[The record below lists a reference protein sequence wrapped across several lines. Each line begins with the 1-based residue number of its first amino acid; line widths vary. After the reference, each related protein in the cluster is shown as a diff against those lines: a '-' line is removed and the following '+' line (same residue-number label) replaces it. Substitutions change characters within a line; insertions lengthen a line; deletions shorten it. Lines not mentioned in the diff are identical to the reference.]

1 MKSLIGID
9 EVGRGCWAGP
19 LVAAAVEFDDDV
31 EIVGLT
37 DSKKLTAKRR
47 AFLVHEIQAKAIN
60 IGVGWVFPKEINVLG
75 LTETVRLA
83 MQKAI
88 DQINLNGQQVVI
100 DGNYNYLPHIQ
111 NSTAVVKADGSL
123 QAASA
128 ASVIAKVLRDEYMVQ
143 LATVYP
149 NYGFERHV
157 GYGTAQHRQALEK
170 HGVLSVH
177 RVHYKPIR
185 SLLKLGKSCDDLLSG
200 RHTDPF
206 DR

>member
-47 AFLVHEIQAKAIN
+47 SFLVHEIRAKAIN

-88 DQINLNGQQVVI
+88 DQINLNGQQIVI
-100 DGNYNYLPHIQ
+100 DGNYNYLQHIQ

-143 LATVYP
+143 LALKYP
-149 NYGFERHV
+149 DYGFEKHV
-157 GYGTAQHRQALEK
+157 GYGTFVHRLALEK
-170 HGVLSVH
+170 YGVLPVH
-177 RVHYKPIR
+177 RIQYKPIKKI
-185 SLLKLGKSCDDLLSG
+185 LAMHQK
-200 RHTDPF
+200 
-206 DR
+206 

>member
-1 MKSLIGID
+1 MNIIGID

-19 LVAAAVEFDDDV
+19 LVAAAVEFAEDV

-47 AFLVHEIQAKAIN
+47 AFLIHEIQAKAIN

-128 ASVIAKVLRDEYMVQ
+128 ASVIAKVLRDEYMAQ
-143 LATVYP
+143 LALKYP
-149 NYGFERHV
+149 DYGFEKHV
-157 GYGTAQHRQALEK
+157 GYGTLVHRQALGK
-170 HGVLSVH
+170 YGVLPVH
-177 RVHYKPIR
+177 RLQYKPIKKI
-185 SLLKLGKSCDDLLSG
+185 LAIHQK
-200 RHTDPF
+200 
-206 DR
+206 

>member
-47 AFLVHEIQAKAIN
+47 AFLIHEIQAKAIS

-88 DQINLNGQQVVI
+88 DQIHLSGQKIVI

-111 NSTAVVKADGSL
+111 NSSAVVKADGIL

-143 LATVYP
+143 LALKYP
-149 NYGFERHV
+149 DYGFENHV
-157 GYGTAQHRQALEK
+157 GYGTFVHRLALEK
-170 HGVLSVH
+170 YGVLPVH
-177 RVHYKPIR
+177 RIQYKPIKKI
-185 SLLKLGKSCDDLLSG
+185 LAVHQK
-200 RHTDPF
+200 
-206 DR
+206 

>member
-1 MKSLIGID
+1 MNIIGID

-19 LVAAAVEFDDDV
+19 LVAAAVEFAEDV

-123 QAASA
+123 QEMNIWCSLLQF
-128 ASVIAKVLRDEYMVQ
+128 IRIM
-143 LATVYP
+143 
-149 NYGFERHV
+149 
-157 GYGTAQHRQALEK
+157 
-170 HGVLSVH
+170 VLSGMSDMAQLNTGK
-177 RVHYKPIR
+177 RWR
-185 SLLKLGKSCDDLLSG
+185 STECYRYIVCTISQSDHC
-200 RHTDPF
+200 
-206 DR
+206 

>member
-47 AFLVHEIQAKAIN
+47 AFLIHEIQAKAIN

-128 ASVIAKVLRDEYMVQ
+128 ASVIAKVLRDEYMAQ
-143 LATVYP
+143 LALKYP
-149 NYGFERHV
+149 DYGFEKHV
-157 GYGTAQHRQALEK
+157 GYGTLVHRQALEK
-170 HGVLSVH
+170 YGVLTVH
-177 RVHYKPIR
+177 RLQYKPIKKI
-185 SLLKLGKSCDDLLSG
+185 LAMHQK
-200 RHTDPF
+200 
-206 DR
+206 